1 MKKFLFLLVGL
12 VLLTGCGM
20 KGGYDLV
27 IKSDKTIDFSF
38 FMAYDDEMIQAL
50 MSMQSGGEE
59 IPTYTDE
66 DVWELLESM
75 NGEAPE
81 GFTMERYD
89 QDGYKGFTYDATD
102 VGNIDEA
109 TGDGSPFDITNMD
122 SNMDDTMLFTKNGD
136 NYVSNI
142 VYSPVNESQG
152 QDAEID
158 IKFTVTL
165 PNKPISHNATTVSD
179 DGKTLTWDLSGTEAG
194 TIDFEFNF
202 SSFPILM
209 VALIGGGIALLV
221 ILIVIILVV
230 KKSKKKKQNLNS
242 GVANSEPQVM
252 PNDSADTIETVEEPV
267 VEPTNTWSTQP
278 EVKPVTQPSVSA
290 QPSMSQPQPSV
301 STQPSMSQPQPSVST
316 QPSMSQPQ
324 PSVSTQPSMSQ
335 PQPSVST
342 QPSMSQPQPS
352 VSTQPSMS
360 QPQPS
365 VSTQPSMSQPQAPR
379 TFLNQQS
386 STQQPTITSVD
397 DLLKSTP
404 SDNQNNQ

>member
-1 MKKFLFLLVGL
+1 MVEYGCLTFVIMAFLIACDYQFGSKYGAEW
-12 VLLTGCGM
+12 T
-20 KGGYDLV
+20 YR
-27 IKSDKTIDFSF
+27 TIIPKDSF
-38 FMAYDDEMIQAL
+38 WRKIYPFKEKETKPLRYAKL
-50 MSMQSGGEE
+50 
-59 IPTYTDE
+59 IP
-66 DVWELLESM
+66 
-75 NGEAPE
+75 
-81 GFTMERYD
+81 F
-89 QDGYKGFTYDATD
+89 F
-102 VGNIDEA
+102 
-109 TGDGSPFDITNMD
+109 IT
-122 SNMDDTMLFTKNGD
+122 F
-136 NYVSNI
+136 V
-142 VYSPVNESQG
+142 
-152 QDAEID
+152 
-158 IKFTVTL
+158 
-165 PNKPISHNATTVSD
+165 
-179 DGKTLTWDLSGTEAG
+179 
-194 TIDFEFNF
+194 
-202 SSFPILM
+202 ILM

-301 STQPSMSQPQPSVST
+301 SAQPSMSQPQPSVST

-324 PSVSTQPSMSQ
+324 PNVSTQS
-335 PQPSVST
+335 
-342 QPSMSQPQPS
+342 
-352 VSTQPSMS
+352 
-360 QPQPS
+360 
-365 VSTQPSMSQPQAPR
+365 SMSQPQAPR

>member
-122 SNMDDTMLFTKNGD
+122 SNMDDTMLFTKDGD

-252 PNDSADTIETVEEPV
+252 PNDSADTIETV
-267 VEPTNTWSTQP
+267 
-278 EVKPVTQPSVSA
+278 K
-290 QPSMSQPQPSV
+290 
-301 STQPSMSQPQPSVST
+301 
-316 QPSMSQPQ
+316 
-324 PSVSTQPSMSQ
+324 
-335 PQPSVST
+335 
-342 QPSMSQPQPS
+342 
-352 VSTQPSMS
+352 
-360 QPQPS
+360 
-365 VSTQPSMSQPQAPR
+365 
-379 TFLNQQS
+379 
-386 STQQPTITSVD
+386 
-397 DLLKSTP
+397 
-404 SDNQNNQ
+404 